1 MEAASCDTAVCLNVT
16 SCDPEHL
23 AVWVESGLRIQD
35 RAPEMGR
42 DRVKVGIKRQRE
54 RLPGGP
60 VVKTARFNC
69 RGMGSIPGEGT
80 KLSYAP

>member
-1 MEAASCDTAVCLNVT
+1 M
-16 SCDPEHL
+16 
-23 AVWVESGLRIQD
+23 RIQD